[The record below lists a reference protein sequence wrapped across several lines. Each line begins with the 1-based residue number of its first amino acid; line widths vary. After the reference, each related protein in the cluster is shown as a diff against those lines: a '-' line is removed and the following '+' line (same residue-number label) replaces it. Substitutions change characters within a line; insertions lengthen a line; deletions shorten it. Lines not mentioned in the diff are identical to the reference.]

1 MVLSRLKRYASNWE
15 IVMRKL
21 FNVHIPK
28 RLWVSSLLVS
38 SFLMVS
44 GNVFAATPYRYDVCA
59 PTTSAANYN
68 FILSGG
74 IDAAFN
80 KAGVELPSKFTW
92 NEGKSYQITCTCTPG
107 QRIGQTYYWGN
118 YYTTGGAATGG
129 HAPGWHRVN
138 EYIDIKVYVAIW
150 DQSINDTVMHEVPF
164 NEISNK
170 TPEGVCPNTD
180 LNSFGKSYIK
190 ETITS
195 GGKGKIDV
203 YIKKP
208 FVGRVSHSVPWLL
221 TLQSSLDVQVPG
233 QPIAMIGVSIDITA
247 PQSCEINAGQSISI
261 PFNNVPQRAFVTA
274 GKGGMP
280 AGVVP
285 QSKTLS
291 IKCSNMDAYANLDM
305 RFIGTADSNRTND
318 GFSTDNKDI
327 AIAIEG
333 PNGRL
338 TPTTG
343 KLPLQL
349 DSNQNGSVTIKT
361 YPFSSTGLAPA
372 VGKYSSIVTVR
383 LDFR

>member
-1 MVLSRLKRYASNWE
+1 MKPKINMRVTKFLFIPCVVGAALLTLSDMALARGSCGPVGAVKTYNANLTS
-15 IVMRKL
+15 
-21 FNVHIPK
+21 
-28 RLWVSSLLVS
+28 
-38 SFLMVS
+38 
-44 GNVFAATPYRYDVCA
+44 DVGA
-59 PTTSAANYN
+59 
-68 FILSGG
+68 
-74 IDAAFN
+74 DFN
-80 KAGVELPSKFTW
+80 KAGKEVLKVGSWKES
-92 NEGKSYQITCTCTPG
+92 GGYQIECACYSGDKIPG
-107 QRIGQTYYWGN
+107 TYYWAEYVNKSMPVGHAN
-118 YYTTGGAATGG
+118 GWYSINEYLDVRLKAALWDQTINDSRMLEIPFGPKSNNTQELCPSSGKLIEDITTGSKG
-129 HAPGWHRVN
+129 
-138 EYIDIKVYVAIW
+138 ELDI
-150 DQSINDTVMHEVPF
+150 
-164 NEISNK
+164 
-170 TPEGVCPNTD
+170 
-180 LNSFGKSYIK
+180 
-190 ETITS
+190 
-195 GGKGKIDV
+195 

-208 FVGRVSHSVPWLL
+208 FVGNTVINYPNLYVFFASLASSSPGYPIARVSLSVN
-221 TLQSSLDVQVPG
+221 
-233 QPIAMIGVSIDITA
+233 ITA

-261 PFNNVPQRAFVTA
+261 PFNDAAQRNFVAA

-305 RFIGTADSNRTND
+305 RFIGTADPNRTND
-318 GFSTDNKDI
+318 GFSTTNKDI

-361 YPFSSTGLAPA
+361 YPISSTGLAPD